1 MTQTNG
7 VSFSL
12 VAGAICGVYFSN
24 SVEQKTV
31 TLNINSTGAKNF
43 YGGRSTWGSNVISG
57 NSNSNY
63 TTLYDTA
70 RYSIVVYTGSSY
82 YGTSSIWASYYQDYQ
97 D

>member
-1 MTQTNG
+1 MTNG

-12 VAGAICGVYFSN
+12 AAGVICGVYFSN
-24 SVEQKTV
+24 SVENKSSV

-43 YGGRSTWGSNVISG
+43 YGARSTWGTNIIAG
-57 NSNSNY
+57 GKNSNY

-82 YGTSSIWASYYQDYQ
+82 YGTSSVWASFYQDYQ